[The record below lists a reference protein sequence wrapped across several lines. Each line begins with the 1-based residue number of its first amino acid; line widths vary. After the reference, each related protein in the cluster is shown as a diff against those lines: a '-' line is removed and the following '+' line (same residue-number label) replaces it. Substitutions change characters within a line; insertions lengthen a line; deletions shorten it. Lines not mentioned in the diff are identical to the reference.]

1 MKFVISVWKHFCDI
15 YYVFYYLVWQN
26 IAEYYNLF
34 QKNRIT
40 IVLSLALEVP
50 KFVLSLDVTIIL
62 SLVGLKYGE
71 IYPNNKQ
78 N

>member
-1 MKFVISVWKHFCDI
+1 M
-15 YYVFYYLVWQN
+15 
-26 IAEYYNLF
+26 F

-78 N
+78 NKKKVTMF